1 MAKQLKMRAYTT
13 QAGDNLDQICY
24 VQLGSEQHL
33 PQLLACNPG
42 LYLTH
47 YDGPLPAGIDLKL
60 PLPAPSVTAVPVKP
74 TLSLFG

>member
-1 MAKQLKMRAYTT
+1 MVKQVQMRPYTT
-13 QAGDNLDQICY
+13 QAGDRLDQICFDE
-24 VQLGSEQHL
+24 LGSEQHL

-60 PLPAPSVTAVPVKP
+60 PLPEQPSAALTVKP